1 MEPTTGIRNKIIHGK
16 GIFMFL
22 RSVMTSQVSSYVDYF
37 IGFVFYAWVGL
48 GSGIATSIGATAG
61 GIVNCLINYKF
72 TFKIRECSYMAIG
85 IKFFLIWLGSMLL
98 NSFGTAGLTH
108 ILENSSTLDAMNMAD
123 NLRFTIARLTVAIIV
138 SVFWNFLL
146 QRFFVFRST
155 PFDNLIDRCHY
166 FCSALFSKRKLP
178 GQNRAA
184 KKN

>member
-1 MEPTTGIRNKIIHGK
+1 MTGLKDKILHGK

-48 GSGIATSIGATAG
+48 GSRLSACIGATAG
-61 GIVNCLINYKF
+61 GVVNCLINYRF

-98 NSFGTAGLTH
+98 NTFGTGYLTD
-108 ILENSSTLDAMNMAD
+108 LLKDNEYLNSVNMVD
-123 NLRFTIARLTVAIIV
+123 NLRYTIARLTVAIIV

-155 PFDNLIDRCHY
+155 PFDNFIDRCHY
-166 FCSALFSKRKLP
+166 FCSAIFSKRKGP
-178 GQNRAA
+178 EKDRN
-184 KKN
+184 